1 MSQGDVRRLIID
13 LGGEATQT
21 ELINLASKKFPERTL
36 SRYLNER
43 LESMKR
49 KGLVEEVDENGETT
63 WILTDKGKST
73 TLETKL
79 PELDKAISEQ
89 DLAEVGVIVSNIVG
103 SLDLDRRID
112 LNALSQDLQN
122 TEYHPERYHSAIF
135 RVKSDSSATIMI
147 PASGQTSITGTTSK
161 EELID
166 SAEIFLGS
174 LNDLGITINNSSDD
188 ITVQNIVANFDF
200 QREFDLAALSIGL
213 GIEKTEYEPEQFPGV
228 IYRSSQNAAILIF
241 NSGKCV
247 ITGAKSYLE
256 VFEVLNEV
264 HNDLES
270 IGVDLSTNDLSIT
283 N

>member
-1 MSQGDVRRLIID
+1 VRRLIID

-21 ELINLASKKFPERTL
+21 ELTDLASKKFPKRTL

-49 KGLVEEVDENGETT
+49 KELVEEVDEDGETSWT
-63 WILTDKGKST
+63 LTDKGKST
-73 TLETKL
+73 TLETKIS
-79 PELDKAISEQ
+79 ELDEAISEQ
-89 DLAEVGVIVSNIVG
+89 ALAEVGVTVSNIVG

-166 SAEIFLGS
+166 SAEIFLDS
-174 LNDLGITINNSSDD
+174 LRDLGITINNSDE
-188 ITVQNIVANFDF
+188 ITIQNIVANFYF
-200 QREFDLAALSIGL
+200 QREFDLAALSVGL

-256 VFEVLNEV
+256 VFEVINEIY
-264 HNDLES
+264 DELES
-270 IGVDLSTNDLSIT
+270 IGVELPTNNL
-283 N
+283 